1 MLITML
7 IHDGDDIDGK
17 YKINELTDQQLP
29 TIKFQVD
36 TILLLSTGV
45 LRPCVVEDRE
55 IYK

>member
-7 IHDGDDIDGK
+7 IHDGDDNDGK